1 MSITASVSDARERPE
16 FESGTGFLLARLGSL
31 AARPW
36 QSFLADP
43 GLPQMQYAT
52 LMVPAERGS
61 LGQLRLAQLVA
72 VDARN
77 LVSVLD
83 QLAARGL
90 LVRETDTDDRRRRNV
105 CLTAT
110 GAALVQDLAGDAA
123 RSRDQFLGALN
134 IPQRRQLNALLRQ
147 LYQSH
152 AHAPGQ
158 SGDPTLAPA
167 ASSRGSPR
175 AATNAGLLPGA
186 T

>member
-1 MSITASVSDARERPE
+1 
-16 FESGTGFLLARLGSL
+16 
-31 AARPW
+31 
-36 QSFLADP
+36 
-43 GLPQMQYAT
+43 MQYAT

-105 CLTAT
+105 GLTAT